1 MVKTVHF
8 RVDNGDMTL
17 VELESGR
24 RILIDI
30 NIRSAADDEDD
41 ETPDVAKQLRDRL
54 DRDEKGRLY
63 VDAFLLTHPD
73 EDHIRGLKKHF
84 HLGDPASW
92 SKRADN
98 ILIREM
104 WSSPIV
110 FRRASKGHA
119 LSEDASDWATEARRR
134 VKLFREGHA
143 VGDGDRI
150 TILGEDVDGKTEDL
164 GAILVKA
171 DQTFATI
178 CGVYDSSFEAR
189 LLAPLIAKDDEEEE
203 IISKNNSSVIIRLD
217 LKLSGVTQA
226 RYLMGG
232 DAAVGVWERIWDRNK
247 NRSERLEYD
256 VLLAPHHCSWR
267 SLSWDSWSDLGEKA
281 KVSLPARKALGQARS
296 GALII
301 ASSKTISDDD
311 GDPPCVRAKRE
322 YEDILSPKKGEFR
335 CVADG
340 AGDRPMEIEVVTAGP
355 KIKRA
360 AFAAT
365 VAAGTG
371 IGSQPFAHGRLD
383 R

>member
-150 TILGEDVDGKTEDL
+150 TILGEDVD
-164 GAILVKA
+164 
-171 DQTFATI
+171 
-178 CGVYDSSFEAR
+178 
-189 LLAPLIAKDDEEEE
+189 
-203 IISKNNSSVIIRLD
+203 
-217 LKLSGVTQA
+217 
-226 RYLMGG
+226 
-232 DAAVGVWERIWDRNK
+232 
-247 NRSERLEYD
+247 
-256 VLLAPHHCSWR
+256 
-267 SLSWDSWSDLGEKA
+267 
-281 KVSLPARKALGQARS
+281 
-296 GALII
+296 
-301 ASSKTISDDD
+301 
-311 GDPPCVRAKRE
+311 
-322 YEDILSPKKGEFR
+322 
-335 CVADG
+335 
-340 AGDRPMEIEVVTAGP
+340 
-355 KIKRA
+355 
-360 AFAAT
+360 
-365 VAAGTG
+365 
-371 IGSQPFAHGRLD
+371 
-383 R
+383 

>member
-8 RVDNGDMTL
+8 RVHNGDMTL

-30 NIRSAADDEDD
+30 NIRAAADDPDD

-54 DRDEKGRLY
+54 DRDAKDRLY

-84 HLGDPASW
+84 HLGDPADW
-92 SKRADN
+92 SKRADK
-98 ILIREM
+98 IVIREM

-110 FRRASKGHA
+110 FRRASKDHV
-119 LSEDASDWATEARRR
+119 LCDDANAWATEARRR
-134 VKLFREGHA
+134 VKLA
-143 VGDGDRI
+143 KDGNLVADGNRI
-150 TILGEDVDGKTEDL
+150 TILGEDIDGKTDDL
-164 GAILVKA
+164 GAILVKI

-178 CGVYDSSFEAR
+178 CGVSDPSFEAR
-189 LLAPLIAKDDEEEE
+189 LLAPLIAEDDEEEE
-203 IISKNNSSVIIRLD
+203 VITKNNSSVIIRLD
-217 LKLSGVTQA
+217 LKLKAVTQA
-226 RYLMGG
+226 RYLIGG
-232 DAAVGVWERIWDRNK
+232 DADVGVWDRIWDHNEEQP
-247 NRSERLEYD
+247 ERLAYD
-256 VLLAPHHCSWR
+256 VLIAPHHCSWR
-267 SLSWDSWSDLGEKA
+267 SLSYDSWSELGEKA
-281 KVSLPARKALGQARS
+281 KVSGPARKALGQARS

-311 GDPPCVRAKRE
+311 SDPPCVRAKRE
-322 YEDILSPKKGEFR
+322 YEDILSSKKGEFR

-340 AGDRPMEIEVVTAGP
+340 AGDSPMEIEVLAAGP
-355 KIKRA
+355 KVKRA

-365 VAAGTG
+365 LAAGTG
-371 IGSQPFAHGRLD
+371 IGSQPFAHGRSV